1 MPIHSYRDLLVW
13 QKAVVLA
20 TDVYRLAREF
30 ERRDRTLAEQL
41 QRAAVSI
48 PSNVAE
54 GWARGP
60 GRSYRFHL
68 RVALGS
74 EAELQTQIEI
84 ALRAGVVSPATGH
97 GLLAQTSE
105 VGRMLRRLAS
115 AVSKVNEPG
124 KGGRLPDP

>member
-1 MPIHSYRDLLVW
+1 MPIHSYRDLVVW

-20 TDVYRLAREF
+20 TDVYRLARGF
-30 ERRDRTLAEQL
+30 ERRDRTLADQL

-54 GWARGP
+54 GWARGA

-84 ALRAGVVSPATGH
+84 AIRAGGVSNAAGQGPT
-97 GLLAQTSE
+97 
-105 VGRMLRRLAS
+105 S
-115 AVSKVNEPG
+115 AVAS
-124 KGGRLPDP
+124 LTPDP